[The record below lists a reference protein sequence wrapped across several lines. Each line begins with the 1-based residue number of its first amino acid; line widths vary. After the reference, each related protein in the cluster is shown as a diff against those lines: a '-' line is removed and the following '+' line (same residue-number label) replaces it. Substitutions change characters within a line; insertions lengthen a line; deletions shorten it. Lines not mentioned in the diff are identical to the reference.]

1 MSESSPEPT
10 PSINSTSDQPAVQE
24 PIKQQSTPAPINP
37 GLIELA
43 HIIKEGIIEYQQKGL
58 EELKIEVK
66 DRIYIGI
73 AIVIAIVVIIVT
85 IAILTYYGKFEISTL
100 AFLLGTSVGSLLTIL
115 GKHLTGGE

>member
-1 MSESSPEPT
+1 MTE
-10 PSINSTSDQPAVQE
+10 PSINPTSDQPAVQE
-24 PIKQQSTPAPINP
+24 PIKQQPAPAPIDP
-37 GLIELA
+37 GLIELVK
-43 HIIKEGIIEYQQKGL
+43 IIKEGVIEYQQKGL
-58 EELKIEVK
+58 EELKIEAK